1 MPSVRWRGWPAGLA
15 VLLTWPAGVLAHGE
29 SLTGVTLFQE
39 GTELRLTYLHL
50 DKRIFL
56 DGNDRI
62 SDPLDR
68 ELRQDALFQNISYG
82 ISSDVTLNLTV
93 PEIDRE
99 LRFKDPAAGSESWRV
114 TGLGDILISAKHRF
128 YFWSGV
134 QRHRQMA
141 VLAGLEAPT
150 GETDAEEN
158 GVRLPTE
165 LQLGS
170 GSWDGV
176 LAASYT
182 EGWQYFDWDVSVLAR
197 INSEGARDH
206 KEGNQTQLSNVFAYY
221 FFRESFPGPEGGAG
235 LVTSWVHDFH
245 DKQDGDVERDSGGDT
260 IYVSPFLFWSP
271 RPDWYVELVASW
283 PAYQNLNGPQL
294 GESFRAVLAIRYR
307 F

>member
-1 MPSVRWRGWPAGLA
+1 MALLAWPAGA
-15 VLLTWPAGVLAHGE
+15 LAHGE

-39 GTELRLTYLHL
+39 GTELRLTYLHF
-50 DKRIFL
+50 DKRMLL

-62 SDPLDR
+62 SDPFDR

-99 LRFKDPAAGSESWRV
+99 LNFDLPGGGSETWRV
-114 TGLGDILISAKHRF
+114 TGLGDVLLAAKYRF

-134 QRHRQMA
+134 QRHRQIA
-141 VLAGLEAPT
+141 LLAGVELPT
-150 GETDAEEN
+150 GNTNEKDG
-158 GVRLPTE
+158 GVRLPPDF
-165 LQLGS
+165 QLGS

-182 EGWQYFDWDVSVLAR
+182 EGWQFFDWDVSVIAKV
-197 INSEGARDH
+197 NSEGAQDH
-206 KEGNQTQLSNVFAYY
+206 KEGNQAQLSNVFAYY
-221 FFRESFPGPEGGAG
+221 FYRESFPGPEAGAG

-245 DKQDGDVERDSGGDT
+245 DKQDGDVESDSGGDT
-260 IYVSPFLFWSP
+260 VYLSPFVFWAP
-271 RPDWYVELVASW
+271 RPDWYVELVVSW
-283 PAYQNLNGPQL
+283 PAYQDLNGPQL
-294 GESFRAVLAIRYR
+294 GENFRAVLAIRYR